1 MPWTHLA
8 SWSPLGPSKTIH
20 QIFQGRIHGSSSYF
34 FGYFSIVIGV
44 LSSLLEVSNMINNR
58 GYTHQSNFFLLK
70 DPPNKETYSLAD
82 FLSSVFPIGKVS
94 QIID

>member
-1 MPWTHLA
+1 
-8 SWSPLGPSKTIH
+8 
-20 QIFQGRIHGSSSYF
+20 
-34 FGYFSIVIGV
+34 
-44 LSSLLEVSNMINNR
+44 MINNR